1 MKMLTKIWGTA
12 LLAIILMAIAPA
24 KSSAQDDGGQYIST
38 QEFYDQLA
46 PYGTWVYDAKYGDVW
61 VPDVDQDFRPYVTNG
76 HWVYTSYGN
85 TWVSD
90 YEWGWATFHYGRWTY
105 DDYYGW
111 EWVPGSEWAPAWV
124 DWRDGDG
131 YYGWA
136 PMTPEVAYNASYDDD
151 YYNSYSTPD
160 FYWSFAPYAYINYTN
175 VYNYCVPYARVHTIY
190 GRSNFIRNTYRYNN
204 RVYVSGPRRDEI
216 QRYTK
221 RPVRLYTINNIDRP
235 SRNTFDRNSVNFY
248 RPDIRRDRNARPSR
262 VIDGAAYRQQNPTQR
277 IGGTDRRNGAVTQRE
292 NAGRLANEARSNNS
306 RFVRTGNNRPDANT
320 PNGQQAGGNG
330 RFNRRPT
337 DAGGAVQPGQQ
348 VNGQRPTRRPIDLN
362 NPGQQAAEQQRQTRG
377 QQRQQMQ
384 IQRQQQSEQQRQ
396 QADQQADQQRE
407 QGRQQQTD
415 QQRQQADQS
424 REQQRQQ
431 MQQQREQQTEQQRQQ
446 AEQIRE
452 QQRQQV
458 QQQRQQ
464 QQQAGDQQT
473 DLQRKQEQQQRG
485 QQQRQQQ
492 EQIRQQQTEQQRQQA
507 EQVREQQRQQV
518 QQQRQQQTEQQRQ
531 QQDQQ
536 SQQQQEQQRQQQ
548 EQARQ
553 QQAEQQRQQQQQVRE
568 QQKQQQEQQRQ
579 QQQEQQRQQQEQARQ
594 QQAEQQRQQQQQA
607 REQQRQQ
614 QEQQRQQ
621 PQQQPQRPT
630 RP

>member
-362 NPGQQAAEQQRQTRG
+362 NPGQQAAEQQRQTRE

-384 IQRQQQSEQQRQ
+384 VQ
-396 QADQQADQQRE
+396 
-407 QGRQQQTD
+407 RQQQTD

-431 MQQQREQQTEQQRQQ
+431 MQQQREQQTEQQRLQAEQVREQQRQQMQQQRQQQTEQQRQQ
-446 AEQIRE
+446 AEQARE

-464 QQQAGDQQT
+464 QQQAGEQQT

-485 QQQRQQQ
+485 EQIRQQRQQQ
-492 EQIRQQQTEQQRQQA
+492 EQQRQQQTEQQRQQA
-507 EQVREQQRQQV
+507 EQAR
-518 QQQRQQQTEQQRQ
+518 
-531 QQDQQ
+531 
-536 SQQQQEQQRQQQ
+536 EQQRQQQ

-553 QQAEQQRQQQQQVRE
+553 QQAEQQRQQQQQARE
-568 QQKQQQEQQRQ
+568 QQKQQQDQQRQ

-621 PQQQPQRPT
+621 QQQQPQRPP

>member
-1 MKMLTKIWGTA
+1 MKILTNIWGTA
-12 LLAIILMAIAPA
+12 LLAIMLMAIAPA
-24 KSSAQDDGGQYIST
+24 KSSAQDEGGQYIST

-136 PMTPEVAYNASYDDD
+136 PMTPDAGYNASYNDD

-160 FYWSFAPYAYINYTN
+160 FYWSFAPYAYINYSN
-175 VYNYCVPYARVHTIY
+175 VYNYCVPYARVRSIY

-221 RPVRLYTINNIDRP
+221 RPVRIYTINNIDRP
-235 SRNTFDRNSVNFY
+235 SRNTFNRNSVNFY

-262 VIDGAAYRQQNPTQR
+262 VIDGAAYRQQNPNER
-277 IGGTDRRNGAVTQRE
+277 IGGNNGRTGVVTQRE
-292 NAGRLANEARSNNS
+292 NASRLANEARSNNS
-306 RFVRTGNNRPDANT
+306 PFVRTGNKRPGANT
-320 PNGQQAGGNG
+320 PNGQQAGGNS
-330 RFNRRPT
+330 RFNRQST
-337 DAGGAVQPGQQ
+337 NAGSAVQPEQQ
-348 VNGQRPTRRPIDLN
+348 VNRERPTRRPSDVDN
-362 NPGQQAAEQQRQTRG
+362 QTQQADQQRQSREQQRQQIQVQRG
-377 QQRQQMQ
+377 QQT
-384 IQRQQQSEQQRQ
+384 EEQRQ
-396 QADQQADQQRE
+396 QADQARE
-407 QGRQQQTD
+407 QR
-415 QQRQQADQS
+415 
-424 REQQRQQ
+424 RQQ
-431 MQQQREQQTEQQRQQ
+431 MQQQREQQRQQ
-446 AEQIRE
+446 A
-452 QQRQQV
+452 
-458 QQQRQQ
+458 
-464 QQQAGDQQT
+464 
-473 DLQRKQEQQQRG
+473 
-485 QQQRQQQ
+485 
-492 EQIRQQQTEQQRQQA
+492 
-507 EQVREQQRQQV
+507 
-518 QQQRQQQTEQQRQ
+518 QQQRQQQTEQQRPQIEQVREQ
-531 QQDQQ
+531 QRQQ
-536 SQQQQEQQRQQQ
+536 AEQTDLQRKQEMQQRGQQQQQAREQQRQQAEQAHQQQVEQQRQQQ
-548 EQARQ
+548 V
-553 QQAEQQRQQQQQVRE
+553 EQQRQQQQQAR
-568 QQKQQQEQQRQ
+568 EQQRQ
-579 QQQEQQRQQQEQARQ
+579 QTEQARQ

-614 QEQQRQQ
+614 AEQARQQQAEQQRQQQQQAKEQQRQQAEQARQQQAEQQRQQQQQAREQREQQRQQ
-621 PQQQPQRPT
+621 PQQQPNRPA